1 MEDKDDLSN
10 ELSNNSCF
18 NKQRRIVGDSVTID
32 TIISLVRLQFYFIK
46 KTTLFPIVI
55 FN

>member
-1 MEDKDDLSN
+1 MEDKDDLNN

-18 NKQRRIVGDSVTID
+18 NKQRRIVGDSVTSD

-46 KTTLFPIVI
+46 NLYYFQLFI